1 MLFRK
6 DINKFRHMSATLVEQ
21 YIEILLSQK
30 CIFKFDSLVYRM
42 NPKKGFLFF

>member
-1 MLFRK
+1 
-6 DINKFRHMSATLVEQ
+6 MSATLVEQ
-21 YIEILLSQK
+21 YIEILSQK